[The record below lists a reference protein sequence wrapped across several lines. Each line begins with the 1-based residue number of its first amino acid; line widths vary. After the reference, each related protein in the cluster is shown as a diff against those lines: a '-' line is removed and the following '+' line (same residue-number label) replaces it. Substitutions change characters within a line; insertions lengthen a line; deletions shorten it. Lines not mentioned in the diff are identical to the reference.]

1 MYDLYKILNRGIF
14 AVNKIK
20 YFTSA
25 EVVEQLKETI
35 RRGVHERYLPDP
47 FKVGHGGTLDDT
59 ATGVLVVGVGEGCQ
73 LLARFLHGNKKYVV
87 TGCLGSET
95 TTYNETGIHVNSA
108 PYDHISKESLEEALM
123 SFRGKILQTPPKY
136 SALKMGGRRIADLTR
151 SGINVEMKPR
161 HVMCYNVKCTDF
173 NPPFF
178 KLALSCGPG
187 FYVRSLVH
195 DLGLA
200 LKSYAY
206 VTELRRIQHGPFTE
220 DDMLEPEKW
229 TIEDIVCAIQQA
241 SEKYAEFLQNLKNGA
256 MAG

>member
-1 MYDLYKILNRGIF
+1 MYELYKILNRGVF
-14 AVNKIK
+14 AVNKVK

-35 RRGVHERYLPDP
+35 RKGVHERYIPDP

-59 ATGVLVVGVGEGCQ
+59 ATGVLVIGISEGCQ
-73 LLARFLHGNKKYVV
+73 LLTRFLHGNKKYVV

-95 TTYNETGIHVNSA
+95 TTYNETGIHINSA
-108 PYDHISKESLEEALM
+108 PYDHISQRSLEEALM
-123 SFRGKILQTPPKY
+123 TFRGKILQTPPKY

-151 SGINVEMKPR
+151 AGIDVEMQPR
-161 HVMCYNVKCTDF
+161 YVTCYDVMCTDF

-178 KLALSCGPG
+178 TLDVSCGPG

-200 LKSYAY
+200 LKSYAH
-206 VTELRRIQHGPFTE
+206 VTELQRIQQGPFTV

-229 TIEDIVCAIQQA
+229 TVEDIVGAIQQA
-241 SEKYAEFLQNLKNGA
+241 SEKYAEFLYNSKNRA